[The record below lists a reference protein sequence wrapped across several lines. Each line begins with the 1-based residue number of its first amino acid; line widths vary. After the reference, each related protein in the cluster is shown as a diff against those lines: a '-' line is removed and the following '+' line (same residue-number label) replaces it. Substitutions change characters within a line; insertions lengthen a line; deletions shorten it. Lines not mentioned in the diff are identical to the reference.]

1 MKKTTRLTGVVAIAM
16 ALTIAFSGVALAS
29 PAVPKTPET
38 EIFDTRTIIK
48 CNGTVVENEELSWE
62 SSSKNLLDN
71 PPLAPGEIY
80 GQIKYDEIMI
90 GLDGDTT
97 FTKDFNMDT
106 CTAPNLDV
114 MKTIRYASGDL
125 GSLSHDEQVGMKI
138 IAAGKAA
145 TPGHRKPV
153 LCPFR
158 EGEWVP
164 GKPAVPGSCE
174 EVSAYSE
181 MAVVTDVSATTMTEV
196 GITVA
201 PVNLNYII
209 GAEGTGTVAAGV
221 SAFVE
226 DGRGGE
232 DSELGS
238 RWTYKE
244 KSSAY
249 GDFTFGKTIGYTSN
263 PP

>member
-1 MKKTTRLTGVVAIAM
+1 MKTKLTGVVAIAM

-38 EIFDTRTIIK
+38 EIFDITTNIK
-48 CNGTVVENEELSWE
+48 CNGTVVENEELGWE

-90 GLDGDTT
+90 GMDGDTT

-106 CTAPNLDV
+106 CTVPNLDV
-114 MKTIRYASGDL
+114 RKTIRYESGDL

-138 IAAGKAA
+138 IAAGK
-145 TPGHRKPV
+145 TTSSTKYP
-153 LCPFR
+153 LCPFH
-158 EGEWVP
+158 EP
-164 GKPAVPGSCE
+164 TTTTTKVPGSCE
-174 EVSAYSE
+174 EVSAYSK
-181 MAVVTDVSATTMTEV
+181 MAVVTDVAATTMTEV

-209 GAEGTGTVAAGV
+209 GAGGTGTVAAGV

-238 RWTYKE
+238 RWTYKD

-249 GDFTFGKTIGYTSN
+249 GDFTFGKTIEYTSN